1 MGEFLVGQ
9 IGSALRVFVGAV
21 LAAVFLES
29 QDGSIDVGNW
39 PTWVA
44 AGIAVAVPILIA
56 WLNPADDRF
65 GRVAPTEE

>member
-1 MGEFLVGQ
+1 MEAIGKFLAGP

-29 QDGSIDVGNW
+29 QDGTIDFGNW

-44 AGIAVAVPILIA
+44 AGIAVAVPLVIA
-56 WLNPADDRF
+56 AVNPQDPRF
-65 GRVAPTEE
+65 GRTA